1 MLNILGAIGIF
12 QVSVVLIATLVF
24 ALIGSTQYSNVFKL
38 LVEKES
44 LDANHSILS
53 SIVGQLF
60 VLALM
65 IFFSSNIIS
74 ILRPMPIG
82 WDDLGVYMNYPRLIA
97 LSGDSG

>member
-12 QVSVVLIATLVF
+12 HVSVVLIVTLVF
-24 ALIGSTQYSNVFKL
+24 ALIGGAQYSDVFKL
-38 LVEKES
+38 LIEKEP
-44 LDANHSILS
+44 LDQDSGILS

-65 IFFSSNIIS
+65 IFFSSNVIS

-97 LSGDSG
+97 LSGESG

>member
-1 MLNILGAIGIF
+1 M
-12 QVSVVLIATLVF
+12 SVVLIATLVF
-24 ALIGSTQYSNVFKL
+24 ALIGGTQYSSIFKL

-44 LDANHSILS
+44 FDANHSILS

-97 LSGDSG
+97 LSGESG

>member
-12 QVSVVLIATLVF
+12 QVSVVLIVTLVF
-24 ALIGSTQYSNVFKL
+24 ALMGGAQYSDVFKL
-38 LVEKES
+38 LIEKEA
-44 LDANHSILS
+44 LDQDSGILS

-65 IFFSSNIIS
+65 IFFSSNVIS

-97 LSGDSG
+97 LSGESG

>member
-12 QVSVVLIATLVF
+12 QVSVVLLATLVF
-24 ALIGSTQYSNVFKL
+24 ALIGGAQYTNVFNL
-38 LVEKES
+38 LLEKEA
-44 LDANHSILS
+44 LDKDQSILS
-53 SIVGQLF
+53 SLVGQLF
-60 VLALM
+60 TLALM